1 SGNQVDYKIK
11 FLKNITE
18 KDLPVLL
25 AIWCLII
32 KEPVCMTPSA
42 SFNIC
47 TAVEFFKAFF
57 LLKIKVSF
65 IYDI

>member
-1 SGNQVDYKIK
+1 MDYKIK

-32 KEPVCMTPSA
+32 KEPVFMTPSA
-42 SFNIC
+42 SF
-47 TAVEFFKAFF
+47 KAFF
-57 LLKIKVSF
+57 SIEDKSIF
-65 IYDI
+65 YI

>member
-1 SGNQVDYKIK
+1 MDYKIK

-25 AIWCLII
+25 AIWYLII
-32 KEPVCMTPSA
+32 KELICMTPPA
-42 SFNIC
+42 SYNIC
-47 TAVEFFKAFF
+47 IAIHSIEFFKMFF